1 MVFGH
6 GRLLMGFGKTIL
18 APILRFKVTGYF
30 AVQKIQ
36 FPARFGGLGQF
47 FGKPVA
53 ALRGYSLMMNQRP
66 QSAEM
71 PGSNPDPAS
80 PDHAPVKSTTDARA
94 GVTFGT
100 MRWVLTISVIAVL
113 VVFGLIWLG
122 THH

>member
-1 MVFGH
+1 MR
-6 GRLLMGFGKTIL
+6 GRHAFLRKPGRALPGFI
-18 APILRFKVTGYF
+18 A
-30 AVQKIQ
+30 
-36 FPARFGGLGQF
+36 
-47 FGKPVA
+47 
-53 ALRGYSLMMNQRP
+53 MMNQRP
-66 QSAEM
+66 DPTEV

-113 VVFGLIWLG
+113 IVFGLVWLG